1 MSDTRLLTYAE
12 LGEAIGRSEVAARAM
27 AMRKRWKRVLGNDG
41 RARVAVPVELVERLR
56 AEADARAIAQ
66 PDDDADTQADTQPD
80 GSSDARALIAVLE
93 TRIAELHGRVTEL
106 TAEVKDNR
114 AAIASLTEKAGR
126 SDTLEALLD
135 IEKQRTEEWKAVADR
150 FAVQAEKLTAAA
162 ETRRSWW
169 LFRRRA

>member
-56 AEADARAIAQ
+56 AEADARAITQ
-66 PDDDADTQADTQPD
+66 PDDGADTQADTQPD

-93 TRIAELHGRVTEL
+93 TRIAELQGRVTEL

-114 AAIASLTEKAGR
+114 VAIASLTEKAGR

-169 LFRRRA
+169 PFRRRA